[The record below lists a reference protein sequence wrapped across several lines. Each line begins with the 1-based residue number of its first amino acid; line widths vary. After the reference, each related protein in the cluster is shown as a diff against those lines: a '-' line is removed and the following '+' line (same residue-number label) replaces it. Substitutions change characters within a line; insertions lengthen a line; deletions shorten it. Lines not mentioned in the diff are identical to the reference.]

1 MPLSGEVGPRLTM
14 SPEPI
19 GLPPY
24 QVEVGLGQWLLDPA
38 SHLATIHQ
46 RHRQTDRT
54 GEDMTGKGKG
64 QRRVQLRRRL
74 SAPGRRG
81 VHRLSP
87 ASGRLPA
94 PAGASRRLR

>member
-1 MPLSGEVGPRLTM
+1 MLLADEVMATVWRPSCDVISARQCSYRVRALSSGDDV
-14 SPEPI
+14 
-19 GLPPY
+19 
-24 QVEVGLGQWLLDPA
+24 
-38 SHLATIHQ
+38 
-46 RHRQTDRT
+46 
-54 GEDMTGKGKG
+54 TGKAARLWPWLR

-74 SAPGRRG
+74 LAPGRRG